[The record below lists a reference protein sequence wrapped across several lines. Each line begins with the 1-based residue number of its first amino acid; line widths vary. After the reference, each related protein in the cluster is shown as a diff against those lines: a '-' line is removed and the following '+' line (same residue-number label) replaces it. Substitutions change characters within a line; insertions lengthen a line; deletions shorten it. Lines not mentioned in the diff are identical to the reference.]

1 MSFGNGLD
9 SAQKSMPQ
17 WSLVVLDR
25 VIVSVSSLSPVVDG
39 ALTVSVY
46 CCMVM
51 YYVWLYCCTDWCIHT
66 VYETTC
72 VVTLTDVL
80 LMYFDVF

>member
-1 MSFGNGLD
+1 MRASVCA
-9 SAQKSMPQ
+9 SANFPCAQMCNPEPLLMPI
-17 WSLVVLDR
+17 SAEAHAE
-25 VIVSVSSLSPVVDG
+25 PAG